1 MPSKIWRLDPLEAYE
16 RPYEYAVQDQFQRE
30 ATKLLPEL
38 YPLLNNKNN
47 EYRVDDQSAS
57 KACWLLAMEAL
68 DCLRESLAA
77 LEQKRHRVF
86 SALLRTTHEVL
97 DLATYFHAQGET
109 ENGAKQLKKWY
120 RDEFI
125 EHKVYR
131 NWIEVR
137 DGPTARKRETDKYRS
152 LSRFTHRS
160 YRTLLHGYSV
170 GVGDRLVHDATAE
183 LYGESAG
190 SRTMLVLP
198 HTMALYFSALAQSIL
213 RFVTDVGD
221 LALATPEALNRAM
234 QDSLEPESEPWR
246 FTTPQEIYERHLES
260 LESQLEAEDDPATTV
275 DE

>member
-1 MPSKIWRLDPLEAYE
+1 MPSKIWSLDRLRDPSEEYE

-38 YPLLNNKNN
+38 YRLLNNKNN

-97 DLATYFHAQGET
+97 DLATYFHAQGD
-109 ENGAKQLKKWY
+109 GAKQLTAWY
-120 RDEFI
+120 QDEI
-125 EHKVYR
+125 IAHRVYR
-131 NWIEVR
+131 NWIKTR
-137 DGPTARKRETDKYRS
+137 DKSTAERETDKHRL
-152 LSRFTHRS
+152 LSRLTHRS
-160 YRTLLHGYSV
+160 YHVLLYGYSL
-170 GVGDRLVHDATAE
+170 GKGDRLVHDATTE
-183 LYGESAG
+183 LFGKSAD

-198 HTMALYFSALAQSIL
+198 HTMALYFSFLAQSIL
-213 RFVTDVGD
+213 RFVIDVGD
-221 LALATPEALNRAM
+221 LELVATEALNRAM
-234 QDSLEPESEPWR
+234 RDSLEPESEPWR
-246 FTTPQEIYERHLES
+246 FITPKEIYERHLES
-260 LESQLEAEDDPATTV
+260 LESQPEAEDDPAATV

>member
-1 MPSKIWRLDPLEAYE
+1 MPSKIWRLDPAEAYE

-38 YPLLNNKNN
+38 YRLLNNKNN
-47 EYRVDDQSAS
+47 EYSVDDQSAS

-97 DLATYFHAQGET
+97 DLATYFHAQGD
-109 ENGAKQLKKWY
+109 GAKKLTAWYQDEIIPHRVY
-120 RDEFI
+120 RD
-125 EHKVYR
+125 
-131 NWIEVR
+131 WIKTR
-137 DGPTARKRETDKYRS
+137 DKSIAERETAKYRS

-160 YRTLLHGYSV
+160 YRTLLHGYSA
-170 GVGDRLVHDATAE
+170 GVGNRLVHDATAE

-198 HTMALYFSALAQSIL
+198 HTMALYFSALAQSII

-234 QDSLEPESEPWR
+234 RDSEEPESEPWR
-246 FTTPQEIYERHLES
+246 FTTPKEIYERYLET
-260 LESQLEAEDDPATTV
+260 LESQLEAEDNPAGTV